1 MKPVRKAVRTFLFQ
15 GDKVM
20 AIRYK
25 NGNQKGYLDI
35 PGGMIEDG
43 ETSEEAA
50 VREFREETGITISDI
65 KSVGRLVVEYLDRVF
80 DFELLVGNFYQ
91 GEAGNFLEN
100 DSMWYL
106 ISDAIHCEKIFPS
119 VKLLD
124 FLPLSNISLKFLC
137 NEVHEVLSVSN
148 L

>member
-15 GDKVM
+15 GEMVM
-20 AIRYK
+20 VIRYK
-25 NGNQKGYLDI
+25 NGNQKGFLDI
-35 PGGMIEDG
+35 PGGKIEDG

-65 KSVGRLVVEYLDRVF
+65 KSVGRLVVEYPDRVF
-80 DFELLVGNFYQ
+80 DFELFVANSYQ
-91 GEAGNFLEN
+91 GEAGSFLES

-106 ISDAIHCEKIFPS
+106 ISDAICCKKIFPS

-137 NEVHEVLSVSN
+137 NVEHEVLSVSN

>member
-35 PGGMIEDG
+35 PGGKIEDG
-43 ETSEEAA
+43 
-50 VREFREETGITISDI
+50 
-65 KSVGRLVVEYLDRVF
+65 RLVKKQLFENLEKKRV
-80 DFELLVGNFYQ
+80 LL
-91 GEAGNFLEN
+91 FLI
-100 DSMWYL
+100 L
-106 ISDAIHCEKIFPS
+106 
-119 VKLLD
+119 
-124 FLPLSNISLKFLC
+124 
-137 NEVHEVLSVSN
+137 N

>member
-20 AIRYK
+20 AILYK

-35 PGGMIEDG
+35 PGGKIEDG

-65 KSVGRLVVEYLDRVF
+65 KSVGRLVVEYPDRVF
-80 DFELLVGNFYQ
+80 DFELFVANSYQ
-91 GEAGNFLEN
+91 GEAGVFLEN

-106 ISDAIHCEKIFPS
+106 ISDAICCKKIFPS

-137 NEVHEVLSVSN
+137 NVEHEVLSVSN

>member
-1 MKPVRKAVRTFLFQ
+1 MKSVRKAVRAFLFQ

-20 AIRYK
+20 VIKYK
-25 NGNQKGYLDI
+25 NENQKGYLDI
-35 PGGMIEDG
+35 PGGKIEDG
-43 ETSEEAA
+43 ETGKDAA
-50 VREFREETGITISDI
+50 IREFREETGIIISDI
-65 KSVGRLVVEYLDRVF
+65 KSVGRLVVEYPERIF
-80 DFELLVGNFYQ
+80 DFELFVADSYE
-91 GEAGNFLEN
+91 GEAGSFLEN

-119 VKLLD
+119 VKLLN

-137 NEVHEVLSVSN
+137 NEKHEVLSVSN

>member
-15 GDKVM
+15 GEMVM
-20 AIRYK
+20 VIRYK

-35 PGGMIEDG
+35 PGGKIEGG

-65 KSVGRLVVEYLDRVF
+65 KSVGRLVVEYPDRVF
-80 DFELLVGNFYQ
+80 DFELFVANSYQ
-91 GEAGNFLEN
+91 GEAGSFLEN

-106 ISDAIHCEKIFPS
+106 ISDAICCKKIFPS

-137 NEVHEVLSVSN
+137 NVEHEVLSVSN

>member
-25 NGNQKGYLDI
+25 NGNQKGYLV
-35 PGGMIEDG
+35 
-43 ETSEEAA
+43 ANA
-50 VREFREETGITISDI
+50 
-65 KSVGRLVVEYLDRVF
+65 
-80 DFELLVGNFYQ
+80 YQ
-91 GEAGNFLEN
+91 GEVGIFLEN

-106 ISDAIHCEKIFPS
+106 ISDAICCKKIFPS

-137 NEVHEVLSVSN
+137 NEEHEVLSVSN

>member
-20 AIRYK
+20 TIRYK

-35 PGGMIEDG
+35 PGGKIEDG

-65 KSVGRLVVEYLDRVF
+65 KSVGRLVVEYPDRVF
-80 DFELLVGNFYQ
+80 DFELFVANAYQ
-91 GEAGNFLEN
+91 GEVGIFLEN

-106 ISDAIHCEKIFPS
+106 
-119 VKLLD
+119 
-124 FLPLSNISLKFLC
+124 ISLKFLC

>member
-15 GDKVM
+15 GEMVM
-20 AIRYK
+20 GIRYK

-35 PGGMIEDG
+35 PGGKIEYG

-65 KSVGRLVVEYLDRVF
+65 KSVGRLVVEYPDRVF
-80 DFELLVGNFYQ
+80 DFELFVANSYQ
-91 GEAGNFLEN
+91 GEAGRFLEN

-106 ISDAIHCEKIFPS
+106 ISDAICCEKIFPS

-137 NEVHEVLSVSN
+137 NVEHEVLNVSN